1 MASDGHIPNAS
12 LETVSFA
19 ALEQKDPNEINKLAT
34 ASTSA
39 GFFYLDFEG
48 SKVDKLPEM
57 KRDLLKVMESYFHQ
71 PLDVKLQDYKGHS
84 KRGQVFV
91 KKGTFSGVDREKQ
104 EESFEHLAIGS
115 YDLKMNVA
123 GALPALFHEAGNL
136 VPEYIAACEHVVRSL
151 SCYGYILNMS
161 ESDLQKHH
169 DQSVKSETILALLSY
184 PGRLTHQ
191 KHTDLGSLT
200 VLFSDQWGLQVFSP
214 STSGWEWVEPREEQ
228 AVINVGDGLR
238 FISGK
243 KLFSSVH
250 RVVREGRASSEG
262 HRYSIA
268 YLLRP
273 ADNTTFL
280 DAEGIEITAK
290 ELAESKYNSYAASH
304 AEQDK
309 SSVLMGGME
318 KTFGVRV

>member
-1 MASDGHIPNAS
+1 MVSDGHIPNAS
-12 LETVSFA
+12 LETLSFA
-19 ALEQKDPNEINKLAT
+19 ALERKDSNEISKLAA

-39 GFFYLDFEG
+39 GFFYLDFKG

-84 KRGQVFV
+84 KRGQ
-91 KKGTFSGVDREKQ
+91 GTFSGVDREKQ

-123 GALPALFHEAGNL
+123 GALPALFHEAGKL
-136 VPEYIAACEHVVRSL
+136 VPEYIATCEHVVRSL
-151 SCYGYILNMS
+151 LCCYACILNMS
-161 ESDLQKHH
+161 ELDLQKHH

-280 DAEGIEITAK
+280 DAEGIETTAK

>member
-1 MASDGHIPNAS
+1 
-12 LETVSFA
+12 
-19 ALEQKDPNEINKLAT
+19 
-34 ASTSA
+34 
-39 GFFYLDFEG
+39 
-48 SKVDKLPEM
+48 
-57 KRDLLKVMESYFHQ
+57 
-71 PLDVKLQDYKGHS
+71 
-84 KRGQVFV
+84 V

-104 EESFEHLAIGS
+104 EESFEHLAVSYKENHLPFFSPPSNATQIGS

-136 VPEYIAACEHVVRSL
+136 VPEYIAACEHVVRSLL